1 MNFSRLLA
9 LVLSVVLA
17 TQAWATDVGGPVI
30 SNTTWTLAGSPYVV
44 TNAII
49 VGGNATL
56 TIQPGVTVKFN
67 AGLGITV
74 GSQAWGIGTLKA
86 IGTAGQKITFTSN
99 TNPGQPGQWKDIFF
113 TDRCIDAGF
122 DGGGAYL
129 SGSTL
134 QHCLVEFAG
143 GGAAGSGAVT
153 ISQSSPFIN
162 FCEVRNNAR
171 SGIYADNTT
180 TAPLAP
186 ILQIK
191 NSNIHQNNAGFSQSG
206 GGANLSVTG
215 LLFTGNTMSSNTAP
229 PGRSGGGLSAE
240 LRGSNSTHTVSGN
253 TITNNS
259 APNGS
264 GGGMYVQT
272 PGTSTTCTFS
282 NNIVSNNTASV
293 GGGIYIIEVGGNNN
307 VVFAHNGMLFSHES
321 PIPTESDTRFF
332 ARTVLAHRAADQIM
346 GKPFQGFLAHLI
358 GGGNKLA
365 FLDATGDISIVN
377 SEYGVWQEGVWYSNT
392 GYLAPPVFDYSRG
405 THDSEH
411 SYSDLDLLPEDDWV
425 RHNRKSGN
433 WPDDDRV
440 VADWAN
446 TSGAF

>member
-1 MNFSRLLA
+1 MCLL
-9 LVLSVVLA
+9 
-17 TQAWATDVGGPVI
+17 I
-30 SNTTWTLAGSPYVV
+30 
-44 TNAII
+44 
-49 VGGNATL
+49 
-56 TIQPGVTVKFN
+56 IQPPSTRIPENHLRNGWKAN
-67 AGLGITV
+67 PD
-74 GSQAWGIGTLKA
+74 GTGYAYAVNGKLVVRKA
-86 IGTAGQKITFTSN
+86 FRTYAHF
-99 TNPGQPGQWKDIFF
+99 
-113 TDRCIDAGF
+113 AL
-122 DGGGAYL
+122 AY
-129 SGSTL
+129 SRDYIA
-134 QHCLVEFAG
+134 HPKA
-143 GGAAGSGAVT
+143 
-153 ISQSSPFIN
+153 PF
-162 FCEVRNNAR
+162 
-171 SGIYADNTT
+171 
-180 TAPLAP
+180 L
-186 ILQIK
+186 
-191 NSNIHQNNAGFSQSG
+191 IHFR
-206 GGANLSVTG
+206 
-215 LLFTGNTMSSNTAP
+215 F
-229 PGRSGGGLSAE
+229 
-240 LRGSNSTHTVSGN
+240 STH
-253 TITNNS
+253 
-259 APNGS
+259 
-264 GGGMYVQT
+264 GGTGAENVH
-272 PGTSTTCTFS
+272 PFLLC
-282 NNIVSNNTASV
+282 
-293 GGGIYIIEVGGNNN
+293 GGN